1 MATTV
6 PRAQLEIQELGLDRA
21 RLAWMYRTMLRI
33 RRFEERVKQLFRDAR
48 LRGSVHLY
56 IGEEAVAT
64 GACAALRPDDYITST
79 HRGHGH
85 CIAKGGRLDRMMAEL
100 YGRETGYCKGKG
112 GSMHIADLDSGILG
126 ANGIVGAGI
135 PIAVGAALGA
145 RILGRDRVALA
156 FFGDGG
162 ANQGAFH
169 EGINFAAVQKLPV
182 VFVCENNLYSQT
194 TPNKYTI
201 AGGSVARRA
210 EAYGIPGEQV
220 DGQDV
225 LAVYRSV
232 KAAVDRARAG
242 QGPSLIECLTYRFEG
257 HFLGDPETYRARE
270 EVQEWREKRDPIP
283 LFAARLIAA
292 GQFSQAELDQM
303 DQEVLAEVE
312 DAVRFAENSP
322 PPRLEALWE
331 DVYA

>member
-1 MATTV
+1 MATTM

-21 RLAWMYRTMLRI
+21 KLTWMYRTMLRI

-135 PIAVGAALGA
+135 PIAVGAALGT

-210 EAYGIPGEQV
+210 EAYGIPGERV

-242 QGPSLIECLTYRFEG
+242 QGPTLIECMTYRFEG
-257 HFLGDPETYRARE
+257 HFLGDPETYRSRE
-270 EVQEWREKRDPIP
+270 EVQEWREKRDPIS
-283 LFAARLIAA
+283 LFAAKLLAT
-292 GQFSQAELDQM
+292 GQFSQAELDQI

-322 PPRLEALWE
+322 LPRLEALWE